1 MMFADMGEHLS
12 AIQDTG
18 STLRELTKIAVERV
32 PGAMYSGVTVGRSG
46 KPFTTVGAT
55 DDLVNEVDAIQYAL
69 GTGPCVDAVVA
80 STTFNAADLRVDPRW
95 PDFGSKAFETAGIVS
110 MLSIRLYIEADL
122 DMIAGINMYSQ
133 QVDAFSASSET
144 IAMLLA
150 THGSLAV
157 GRASAREQAQ
167 NLLVALESSREIGIA
182 MGIVMTVARVTREQ
196 AFDLLR
202 IASQRLHRKLRDV
215 ATEIAD
221 TGALPELPS
230 AR

>member
-32 PGAMYSGVTVGRSG
+32 PGAMYSGITVGRSG

>member
-110 MLSIRLYIEADL
+110 MLSIRLYIEADV

-202 IASQRLHRKLRDV
+202 IVSQRLHRKLRDV